1 MAATAAVSV
10 ALPEVKLFERWGFD
24 DLEVGIPPV
33 CLFVCFLGGPSEDA
47 TRIGSAGVVRRQA
60 RVPLGTSR
68 QLLNQSSSHCMLHYI
83 GQTISKFF
91 WSLDSYAIKK
101 KDEIECV
108 AKANR

>member
-1 MAATAAVSV
+1 MTTTAAVSV
-10 ALPEVKLFERWGFD
+10 ALPEVKLFDRWGFD
-24 DLEVGIPPV
+24 GLEDTT
-33 CLFVCFLGGPSEDA
+33 CLFVCLFGCFLSGSSEDA
-47 TRIGSAGVVRRQA
+47 SRIGSAGVVRRQA

-68 QLLNQSSSHCMLHYI
+68 QLLNQCLYI
-83 GQTISKFF
+83 GQTISKSF